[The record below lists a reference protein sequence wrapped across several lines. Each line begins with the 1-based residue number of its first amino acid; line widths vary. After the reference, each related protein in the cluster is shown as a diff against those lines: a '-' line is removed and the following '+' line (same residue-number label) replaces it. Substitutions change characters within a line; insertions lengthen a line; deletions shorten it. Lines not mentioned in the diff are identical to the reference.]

1 MAALVLL
8 VVADKTGTAMFFFK
22 HRVVVGIFVLM
33 ALMGYLNLKTTVRQE
48 TMADKISTEYRCS
61 MVCKVDDIRE
71 SGYGYQVYV
80 TGTQAGGHNVKVKI
94 ILYMNEVVDVRIG
107 LQLISEGKFTRPEEA
122 TNPGTFDARSY
133 YAHKGI
139 YLVCKDPVI
148 VGRGEKY
155 SVIKDFLYRFRLKA
169 GCVLDRYF
177 DEQDA
182 SVMRG
187 MLLGEK
193 SGIDKDTKRLFQVN
207 GIAHIL
213 AISGVHIAIIGMTLY
228 KMLRRISGSNILSGI
243 LSVGVVV
250 LYGMMTGLASS
261 TLRAVIMMAIVVTAK
276 AVGRSPDMLTSA
288 GIACVIQAVMSP
300 QIVMD
305 AGFQMSFAAVLGIAI
320 INPLLV
326 KAFSCAPKSLGRNTR
341 KTDKKT
347 GDKRHRFS
355 IEKIASTFLLNVA
368 VTMATTPLIIYY
380 YYQFPLYSII
390 LNMIIVPLVSVLL
403 LCCIVVA
410 FAGMMSGVA
419 FVDMAAGWL
428 SVPVKGILWSYRW
441 LCELVCR
448 IPGYNVNT
456 GYITLRMMIAIYV
469 TVVFALWLLARRAED
484 GSVKH
489 DWQAATL
496 LNKLFCSHR
505 RNIVLACAIILIG
518 GGYVYVSCDR
528 DFRAVYMDVG
538 QGDGIL
544 IRTGGGTN
552 ILIDGGSSDNSQVGE
567 YVISPVLR
575 YYGAAHIDYA
585 FVTHSD
591 KDHVSGL
598 LYLLETEN
606 TGVRIDNV
614 VLPMYGVQEELEE
627 IKQAAEKSGIN
638 VIYMKKGDAIV
649 ADRSGVL
656 SNNGRDTAKISLSFL
671 YPGPEIGIND
681 INELSAVIR
690 LDYLSYKMLFTGDI
704 GETGEKYLLGEGA
717 DIKADVLK
725 VGHHGSRYSSCDEF
739 LDSVSPKVA
748 VISAGEGNSYGHPH
762 QETVERLKAHGADVS
777 CTIECGAVSVIIDRG
792 GLKKEQYR

>member
-80 TGTQAGGHNVKVKI
+80 TGTQAGEHNVKVKI

-139 YLVCKDPVI
+139 YLICKDPVI

-228 KMLRRISGSNILSGI
+228 KLLRRISGSNILSGI

-326 KAFSCAPKSLGRNTR
+326 KALSCGKN
-341 KTDKKT
+341 
-347 GDKRHRFS
+347 HRGE
-355 IEKIASTFLLNVA
+355 IQE
-368 VTMATTPLIIYY
+368 
-380 YYQFPLYSII
+380 
-390 LNMIIVPLVSVLL
+390 
-403 LCCIVVA
+403 
-410 FAGMMSGVA
+410 
-419 FVDMAAGWL
+419 
-428 SVPVKGILWSYRW
+428 R
-441 LCELVCR
+441 R
-448 IPGYNVNT
+448 I
-456 GYITLRMMIAIYV
+456 
-469 TVVFALWLLARRAED
+469 
-484 GSVKH
+484 
-489 DWQAATL
+489 
-496 LNKLFCSHR
+496 
-505 RNIVLACAIILIG
+505 
-518 GGYVYVSCDR
+518 
-528 DFRAVYMDVG
+528 
-538 QGDGIL
+538 
-544 IRTGGGTN
+544 
-552 ILIDGGSSDNSQVGE
+552 
-567 YVISPVLR
+567 
-575 YYGAAHIDYA
+575 
-585 FVTHSD
+585 
-591 KDHVSGL
+591 
-598 LYLLETEN
+598 
-606 TGVRIDNV
+606 
-614 VLPMYGVQEELEE
+614 
-627 IKQAAEKSGIN
+627 
-638 VIYMKKGDAIV
+638 
-649 ADRSGVL
+649 
-656 SNNGRDTAKISLSFL
+656 
-671 YPGPEIGIND
+671 
-681 INELSAVIR
+681 
-690 LDYLSYKMLFTGDI
+690 
-704 GETGEKYLLGEGA
+704 
-717 DIKADVLK
+717 
-725 VGHHGSRYSSCDEF
+725 
-739 LDSVSPKVA
+739 
-748 VISAGEGNSYGHPH
+748 
-762 QETVERLKAHGADVS
+762 
-777 CTIECGAVSVIIDRG
+777 
-792 GLKKEQYR
+792 